1 MALKIDKVLKM
12 SYNVTVKLRRKLDM
26 VFERIKAMIKDELN
40 VPEEKITMEAKL
52 AEDLGADSIDAVELI
67 MNIEDEFEV
76 QVSDEEAQNIK
87 TVGDIVKFVE
97 NLKK

>member
-1 MALKIDKVLKM
+1 MIDKASKM
-12 SYNVTVKLRRKLDM
+12 SYNVTVKLRRKLEM
-26 VFERIKAMIKDELN
+26 VFEGIKAMIKEELN
-40 VPEEKITMEAKL
+40 VPEEKITIEAKL

-97 NLKK
+97 KLKK

>member
-1 MALKIDKVLKM
+1 
-12 SYNVTVKLRRKLDM
+12 M

-40 VPEEKITMEAKL
+40 VPEEKITMEARL

-97 NLKK
+97 SLQK

>member
-1 MALKIDKVLKM
+1 
-12 SYNVTVKLRRKLDM
+12 M
-26 VFERIKAMIKDELN
+26 VFERIKAMIKEELN

>member
-1 MALKIDKVLKM
+1 
-12 SYNVTVKLRRKLDM
+12 M

-67 MNIEDEFEV
+67 MNIEDEFDV

-87 TVGDIVKFVE
+87 SVGDIVKFVE